1 MISKALVA
9 VTVLSFSQL
18 TFAGPFWNQLIKSS
32 GYNPDNH
39 AFCYTDSEGGISGE
53 NIHKKSYLASITKLV
68 TSYAAVKSLGA
79 AFKLTTKL
87 YYNPETKELHIS
99 GGKDPNYSKRKLFY
113 LVNQLNNAGIEEVSK
128 ITFDDQFTAW
138 AHSENTGVAQRRPHE
153 QSRSDVAKTLKAY
166 LHTPEWELN
175 KKAYAAFI
183 GSSSRDW
190 LDFLRMERN
199 PENLNLKIGQVEYS
213 EKAPFD
219 VKSNG
224 VRSFNVLSPRI
235 EDYLKY
241 TNILSHNYFADE
253 LFRTV
258 GKNEVQRILSEFM
271 NQNFPNYKETRVG
284 FKDSEPTIMIHNGSG
299 YPLSS
304 PRRDNYATC
313 AIIVKMI
320 EEMDQELI
328 TAGEEIQ
335 KLVAVTG
342 VDAGTIRS
350 RLRGEQFENK
360 GVVKTG
366 TTNPVSALAGM
377 LSTKSGRRYF
387 AIFNHRWAG
396 LSSSPLRAF
405 QNRVARK
412 LMSDFGGGEA
422 FDYTPK
428 SIYPV
433 DELMSEQ

>member
-1 MISKALVA
+1 
-9 VTVLSFSQL
+9 
-18 TFAGPFWNQLIKSS
+18 
-32 GYNPDNH
+32 
-39 AFCYTDSEGGISGE
+39 
-53 NIHKKSYLASITKLV
+53 
-68 TSYAAVKSLGA
+68 
-79 AFKLTTKL
+79 
-87 YYNPETKELHIS
+87 
-99 GGKDPNYSKRKLFY
+99 
-113 LVNQLNNAGIEEVSK
+113 
-128 ITFDDQFTAW
+128 
-138 AHSENTGVAQRRPHE
+138 
-153 QSRSDVAKTLKAY
+153 
-166 LHTPEWELN
+166 
-175 KKAYAAFI
+175 
-183 GSSSRDW
+183 
-190 LDFLRMERN
+190 
-199 PENLNLKIGQVEYS
+199 
-213 EKAPFD
+213 
-219 VKSNG
+219 
-224 VRSFNVLSPRI
+224 
-235 EDYLKY
+235 
-241 TNILSHNYFADE
+241 
-253 LFRTV
+253 
-258 GKNEVQRILSEFM
+258 
-271 NQNFPNYKETRVG
+271 
-284 FKDSEPTIMIHNGSG
+284 
-299 YPLSS
+299 
-304 PRRDNYATC
+304 
-313 AIIVKMI
+313 MI